1 MEPNNAEAHLLQGKI
16 FHKLGKLPE
25 AVSALEKAV
34 QIQGEDSTQGP
45 PKPNSFYYL
54 GMCYEKTKD
63 FKKSMQSYKRCL
75 TTETNHFGACI
86 HLANLLANLGEG

>member
-1 MEPNNAEAHLLQGKI
+1 MEPNHAEAHLLQGKI
-16 FHKLGKLPE
+16 FHKLGQLPE
-25 AVSALEKAV
+25 AVAALEKAI

-63 FKKSMQSYKRCL
+63 LKQAMASYKRCL
-75 TTETNHFGACI
+75 
-86 HLANLLANLGEG
+86 